1 MSRRA
6 LGVAPE
12 VLWGPTRGLGLGR
25 GVWLKAGRLG
35 PREMSRG
42 QRPDWLGSPGVSLT
56 VGHKHTSPPPTPS
69 QELVTVCSDARYML

>member
-1 MSRRA
+1 M
-6 LGVAPE
+6 GEAPE
-12 VLWGPTRGLGLGR
+12 VLWGPSRRLGLGR

-35 PREMSRG
+35 PRES

-56 VGHKHTSPPPTPS
+56 VGHKHPSPPPTPP